1 MKTLITIEEVIIPI
15 LSLVNFGF
23 ILYLVTRVRQLE
35 KRINDAE
42 AHSVFIKDMLIEMD
56 SKLISIDKNNEETD
70 K

>member
-56 SKLISIDKNNEETD
+56 SKLISIDKNTEETD